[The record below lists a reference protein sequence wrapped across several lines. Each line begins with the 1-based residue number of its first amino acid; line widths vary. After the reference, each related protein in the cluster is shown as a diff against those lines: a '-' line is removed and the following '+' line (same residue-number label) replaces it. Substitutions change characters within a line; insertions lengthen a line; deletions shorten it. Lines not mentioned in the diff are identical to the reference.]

1 MPRAIGLDMCKL
13 PTEDL
18 IGSNFP
24 VTLHLMMLHS
34 VTTTVLPNYCPRPLL
49 VEPLAAP
56 LDNPAYRHWPNFSA
70 SSVIT

>member
-49 VEPLAAP
+49 VESRL
-56 LDNPAYRHWPNFSA
+56 LLLWIILHTGIGQI
-70 SSVIT
+70 SVRPV